1 MKHLLSQ
8 GVLELGWKIM
18 LNVVVQV
25 GQEQGWEMKPLEEE
39 VLQLLQ
45 NGMSKIISLKLV
57 IITSFDSIPN

>member
-25 GQEQGWEMKPLEEE
+25 GQEQGWEMKPLEE

-45 NGMSKIISLKLV
+45 NGMSNNYFFK
-57 IITSFDSIPN
+57 TSNYYFI